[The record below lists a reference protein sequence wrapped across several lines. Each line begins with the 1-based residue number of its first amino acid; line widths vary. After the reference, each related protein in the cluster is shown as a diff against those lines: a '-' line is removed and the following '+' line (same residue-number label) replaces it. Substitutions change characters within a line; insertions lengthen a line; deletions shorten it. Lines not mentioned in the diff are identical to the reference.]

1 MPIEIASEKA
11 LGDRASVQSQARKR
25 PGRRKD
31 VIAKRIGLKVVTYIG
46 LTTVALIVIIPF
58 ILMLTTSLKTVAE
71 SSTYPPSLL
80 PAVPQCPRPRTA
92 GRSSARGVRRA
103 MRRTGGT
110 SGAAARSG
118 WQPDRHARVPP
129 ARAVAQAAGNPAGPD
144 RVLRGPRLAQRRQP
158 WPRAPLDAR
167 KRHRTGR
174 RQP

>member
-31 VIAKRIGLKVVTYIG
+31 VIVKRIGLKVVTYIG

-80 PAVPQCPRPRTA
+80 PAVPQWHNYSDVFQA
-92 GRSSARGVRRA
+92 
-103 MRRTGGT
+103 
-110 SGAAARSG
+110 
-118 WQPDRHARVPP
+118 VPLLTYLF
-129 ARAVAQAAGNPAGPD
+129 NTI
-144 RVLRGPRLAQRRQP
+144 LY
-158 WPRAPLDAR
+158 
-167 KRHRTGR
+167 
-174 RQP
+174 